1 MESKYKPVLIWLF
14 LGCATIFVMVA
25 VGGITRLTESG
36 LSMVDWHL
44 LEGAKYPSSDAEWQQ
59 EFEKYAQYPE
69 FQEKNYNYSLE
80 EFKDIF
86 WWEWFHRMIG
96 RFLGVLFI
104 IPFVVFTI
112 QKRVPKWMMP
122 KLIFI
127 LCLGAFQ
134 GFLGWY
140 MVKSGLIDV
149 PRVSHF
155 RLAAHL
161 STAFFTIAYTFYVA
175 LQLMHKTSTVQTT
188 SSGGYRKAIA
198 WLSALVGIQII
209 YGAFVAGLDAGHIH
223 NYFPHMNPGE
233 FISSNAF
240 SFTPL
245 IDNPIFNPSG
255 IQLVHRTLAY
265 AVVVSIFLVWNT
277 YRKKPLKQ
285 HERRGF
291 TMLLV
296 AVGIQF
302 SLGVVTLIYHV
313 PIVLGVLH
321 QLGALVLL
329 LSLVFL
335 LHTSSKSSMK

>member
-1 MESKYKPVLIWLF
+1 MESKYKPVFIWLL
-14 LGCATIFVMVA
+14 LGCVAIFVMVA

-44 LEGAKYPSSDAEWQQ
+44 IEGAQYPSSDQEWQE
-59 EFEKYAQYPE
+59 EFDRYAQYPE
-69 FQEKNYNYSLE
+69 FKEKNYDYTLE
-80 EFKDIF
+80 DFKNIF

-104 IPFVVFTI
+104 VPFVIFLF
-112 QKRVPKWMMP
+112 QKRIPSWLLP

-127 LCLGAFQ
+127 LVLGGFQ

-175 LQLMHKTSTVQTT
+175 LQLVSRTSVNGVKVT
-188 SSGGYRKAIA
+188 GGYKKPIV
-198 WLSALVGIQII
+198 WLLVLVGLQIM
-209 YGAFVAGLDAGHIH
+209 YGAFVAGLDAGKIH
-223 NYFPHMNPGE
+223 NFFPHMNPGE
-233 FISSNAF
+233 LISSNAF
-240 SFTPL
+240 SLSPFIENL
-245 IDNPIFNPSG
+245 IYNPSG

-265 AVVVSIFLVWNT
+265 VVVIMVFVVWNK
-277 YRKKPLKQ
+277 YRLKPLQKGEQ
-285 HERRGF
+285 KGF
-291 TMLLV
+291 NMLLI

-302 SLGVVTLIYHV
+302 SLGVLTLIYSV

-321 QLGALVLL
+321 QLGALILL
-329 LSLVFL
+329 LSLIFL
-335 LHTSSKSSMK
+335 LEKANQKLEA